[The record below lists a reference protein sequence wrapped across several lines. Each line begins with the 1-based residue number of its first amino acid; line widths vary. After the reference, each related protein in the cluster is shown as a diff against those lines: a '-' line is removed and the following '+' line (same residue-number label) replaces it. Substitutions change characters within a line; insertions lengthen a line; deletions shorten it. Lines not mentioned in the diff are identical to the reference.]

1 MNTKMTYAGF
11 YNDKHGVTMLARVVL
26 DGWLFGF
33 IPETEDCTGW
43 DMGRMQILM
52 EQVEKEWDK
61 YDNIP
66 SRLPGEL
73 RQRHADIYAKAMQL
87 AKNKG
92 WNPELGEDD

>member
-1 MNTKMTYAGF
+1 
-11 YNDKHGVTMLARVVL
+11 
-26 DGWLFGF
+26 
-33 IPETEDCTGW
+33 
-43 DMGRMQILM
+43 M

-73 RQRHADIYAKAMQL
+73 RQKHADIYAKAMQL